1 MAGQEK
7 KDIRDPVVGQT
18 HDARGQAL
26 CLLQWHLEMFGGQ
39 GTILVFYY
47 AVLKTP
53 GHIMSVRT
61 VVVHQWLSE
70 QIELEFS
77 SYFLNWK

>member
-7 KDIRDPVVGQT
+7 DIRDAIVGQT
-18 HDARGQAL
+18 HDASGQAL
-26 CLLQWHLEMFGGQ
+26 CLLQWHLGMSGGQ

-47 AVLKTP
+47 AVLKNP
-53 GHIMSVRT
+53 GHIVSVRT
-61 VVVHQWLSE
+61 IVIHQWLSE

-77 SYFLNWK
+77 SYFLSWK